1 MRVELYLNPNEPG
14 YVDFLEDLKEEFSAL
29 KGLKYKE
36 ETVPAP
42 PKTLAVE
49 HDILKFIF
57 DHGDKAVNLSIALLQ
72 MIRAALERRNDRQP
86 QKTES
91 GAVPI
96 AVLQVGDRQ
105 LKYPSSDQAERTFA
119 ERIKKG
125 NVKVPKAG
133 KGKSGQKRRKK
144 KK

>member
-1 MRVELYLNPNEPG
+1 MRVELYLNPDAPG

-36 ETVPAP
+36 ETIPAP
-42 PKTLAVE
+42 PKTLSVE
-49 HDILKFIF
+49 HDVLKFVF
-57 DHGDKAVNLSIALLQ
+57 DHGDKAVNFSIALLQ
-72 MIRAALERRNDRQP
+72 LIRAALERRRDQQP
-86 QKTES
+86 PKTET

-125 NVKVPKAG
+125 KVKVPKT
-133 KGKSGQKRRKK
+133 KKNKSDRKKRKK
-144 KK
+144 K